1 MVMTDQGVV
10 IRFNIA
16 SISVTS
22 RATLGVKMIRLDDG
36 AKVSSITKIM
46 KTGEETQELAETEVD
61 TEEAKDDSDSEEE

>member
-1 MVMTDQGVV
+1 
-10 IRFNIA
+10 
-16 SISVTS
+16 
-22 RATLGVKMIRLDDG
+22 MIRLDDG